1 MLVLG
6 TKIYLL
12 QRVGGA
18 GGPYRSEHVA
28 VVRQRVHPGYRH
40 LPWRQQYLVTVL
52 HLFLLQGETE
62 TTGSCTDYLRAEI
75 LPIATHPDLQ

>member
-6 TKIYLL
+6 TEIYLL

-40 LPWRQQYLVTVL
+40 LPWRQQVLVTVL
-52 HLFLLQGETE
+52 HLFFLRGETE
-62 TTGSCTDYLRAEI
+62 TAQILHTDCDYW
-75 LPIATHPDLQ
+75 H

>member
-1 MLVLG
+1 MLVMG
-6 TKIYLL
+6 TVNYLL

-18 GGPYRSEHVA
+18 GRPYRTEHVA

-40 LPWRQQYLVTVL
+40 LPWRQQVLVAVL

-62 TTGSCTDYLRAEI
+62 TTQLLALTLFTLLVKFD
-75 LPIATHPDLQ
+75 

>member
-6 TKIYLL
+6 TEVHFL

-18 GGPYRSEHVA
+18 GGPYWSEHVA
-28 VVRQRVHPGYRH
+28 VIRQRVHPGYRH
-40 LPWRQQYLVTVL
+40 LSWGQQVFVTVL

-62 TTGSCTDYLRAEI
+62 ITQL
-75 LPIATHPDLQ
+75 

>member
-6 TKIYLL
+6 TEIHLL
-12 QRVGGA
+12 QGVGSA

-40 LPWRQQYLVTVL
+40 LSWRQQVLVGVL
-52 HLFLLQGETE
+52 HLFVLQGETKAMQSY
-62 TTGSCTDYLRAEI
+62 GL
-75 LPIATHPDLQ
+75 LQHKVFHNK